1 MRSLLRRSRHAVP
14 LALLLAA
21 PLALA
26 PAALPGLGHAA
37 AQTNRIVVVVN
48 GDIVTAS
55 EIANRAKL
63 FALNSG
69 MGPNTDVLTRLT
81 PQVTRLLVD
90 ERLRMQ
96 EVQRRRIL
104 VGDDEVGEAVRDIET
119 RNGLPAGGLAAQ
131 LRASGVEPRAL
142 YDQIRAQ
149 IGWSRLLRALLGS
162 QAEVTPAEV
171 QDFVAA
177 HKARTGEPEF
187 LVSEIFIPVDEPGSE
202 PEVRRFVDDVV
213 GQLRRGVPFP
223 AAATQFSQSQTALQ
237 GGDMGWV
244 RPDEFD
250 PAVATILQRMP
261 PGAIANPVKV
271 PGGFQIVALRQK
283 RETGRELATL
293 VSLRQVFY
301 AFTSALDPQNPT
313 QQQRDVV
320 DRARGLQDK
329 SCATV
334 EAAGRNGSRPVDP
347 GPIRLDTMQPPQLR
361 NLIAA
366 LPTGRASQPII
377 TPDGVM
383 VIAVCNKETRNLAEL
398 TPEQARGQIIRD
410 RVELTSRQL
419 QRDLRRR
426 ATIEQ
431 RS

>member
-1 MRSLLRRSRHAVP
+1 MRSFLRGTCRLLP
-14 LALLLAA
+14 LAILLAGPA
-21 PLALA
+21 VLA
-26 PAALPGLGHAA
+26 PAAWPGMGQAV
-37 AQTNRIVVVVN
+37 AQTNSIVVVVN
-48 GDIVTAS
+48 GDIVTAN
-55 EIANRAKL
+55 EISNRARL

-69 MGPNTDVLTRLT
+69 MGPNSDVLARLT
-81 PQVTRLLVD
+81 PQVTRLLID

-96 EVQRRRIL
+96 EVQRRRIM
-104 VGDDEVGEAVRDIET
+104 VADEEVGEAVRDIET
-119 RNGLPAGGLAAQ
+119 RNGLPQGGLAAQ
-131 LRASGVEPRAL
+131 LRSSGVEPRAL

-149 IGWSRLLRALLGS
+149 IGWSRLLRAMLGA
-162 QAEVTPAEV
+162 QAEVTPREV
-171 QDFVAA
+171 DDFIAA

-250 PAVATILQRMP
+250 PAVASLLQRMP
-261 PGAIANPVKV
+261 QGAIANPTRV

-283 RETGRELATL
+283 RETGREMATL
-293 VSLRQVFY
+293 VTLRQTFY
-301 AFTSALDPQNPT
+301 PFTSALDPQNPT
-313 QQQRDVV
+313 QQQRDAVE
-320 DRARGLQDK
+320 RARTLQDK
-329 SCATV
+329 SCAAV
-334 EAAGRNGSRPVDP
+334 EAAGRNGNRPVDP
-347 GPIRLDTMQPPQLR
+347 GSLRLDTMQPPQLR
-361 NLIAA
+361 DLIAA
-366 LPTGRASQPII
+366 LPLGRASQPII
-377 TPDGVM
+377 TPEGVM
-383 VIAVCNKETRNLAEL
+383 VIAVCTKETRNLAEL
-398 TPEQARGQIIRD
+398 TPDQARSQILRD
-410 RVELTSRQL
+410 RVELISRQL

>member
-1 MRSLLRRSRHAVP
+1 
-14 LALLLAA
+14 
-21 PLALA
+21 
-26 PAALPGLGHAA
+26 
-37 AQTNRIVVVVN
+37 
-48 GDIVTAS
+48 
-55 EIANRAKL
+55 
-63 FALNSG
+63 
-69 MGPNTDVLTRLT
+69 
-81 PQVTRLLVD
+81 
-90 ERLRMQ
+90 
-96 EVQRRRIL
+96 
-104 VGDDEVGEAVRDIET
+104 
-119 RNGLPAGGLAAQ
+119 
-131 LRASGVEPRAL
+131 
-142 YDQIRAQ
+142 
-149 IGWSRLLRALLGS
+149 
-162 QAEVTPAEV
+162 
-171 QDFVAA
+171 
-177 HKARTGEPEF
+177 
-187 LVSEIFIPVDEPGSE
+187 
-202 PEVRRFVDDVV
+202 
-213 GQLRRGVPFP
+213 
-223 AAATQFSQSQTALQ
+223 
-237 GGDMGWV
+237 MGWV

-250 PAVATILQRMP
+250 PAVASLLQRMP

-320 DRARGLQDK
+320 DRARALQDK

-383 VIAVCNKETRNLAEL
+383 VIAVCSKETRNLAEL